1 MRKKVTNLA
10 LCTLLLTLSSLLL
23 AFSLPAQAQQPKK
36 VPRIGYLSL
45 RSGPGDN
52 DLAFQQS
59 LRELG
64 YVDGQN
70 IVIEWRFAD
79 GKSERYALLAGELV
93 QIGVE
98 AIVTNSGDD
107 PILAAMKATKTI
119 PIIFE
124 TGSDPVARGFVAS
137 LAHPEGNLTGVSWM
151 AHELGGKRLELLKEA
166 VPKLTRVGVLSG
178 PDQRNYDV
186 QMTEIKA
193 AAQGFHLEL
202 QPVRMQKADD
212 VEKAFSAMS
221 NSNVRGFILLVNP
234 AFGAFRDKILELAVK
249 SRLPGMYSNQDYV
262 SAGGLMTYAPDRIA
276 IARRLAVYVDKILK
290 GTKPTDLPVE
300 RPTKFEFVINLK
312 AAKQIDLTIPPIVLA
327 RADKVIR

>member
-1 MRKKVTNLA
+1 
-10 LCTLLLTLSSLLL
+10 L
-23 AFSLPAQAQQPKK
+23 AFSLPAQAQQSKK

-193 AAQGFHLEL
+193 AAQVFHLEL

-262 SAGGLMTYAPDRIA
+262 NAGGLMTYAPDRIA
-276 IARRLAVYVDKILK
+276 AARRLAVYVDKILK
-290 GTKPTDLPVE
+290 GAKTTDLPVE

-312 AAKQIDLTIPPIVLA
+312 TAKQIGLSISPNVLA
-327 RADKVIR
+327 RADRVIR

>member
-1 MRKKVTNLA
+1 
-10 LCTLLLTLSSLLL
+10 L

>member
-1 MRKKVTNLA
+1 MKKNFFGPT
-10 LCTLLLTLSSLLL
+10 LCALLL
-23 AFSLPAQAQQPKK
+23 AFSLPAQAQQSKK

-52 DLAFQQS
+52 DLAFQQR

-64 YVDGQN
+64 YLDGQN